1 MSQIRLLILGVL
13 RYRQP
18 LHGYDIRRELETWGA
33 DQWANIAFGSIYSA
47 LNKMAEEGLIEA
59 VPEEDPQ
66 GKAVAKT
73 TYRLTPQGQG
83 TFEQLLRQYWWERK
97 PMIDPFQV
105 AVAFMDCL
113 PPDELLAAL
122 RYRADLLRASLSV
135 TDRIIQGKLSN
146 PHTGRHVAEN
156 VRLMAS
162 HQASELQWIEEVI
175 PKIERGELP

>member
-13 RYRQP
+13 HYRQP
-18 LHGYDIRRELETWGA
+18 LHGYDIRRELEVWGA

-47 LNKMAEEGLIEA
+47 LNKMAEEGLVKAVSEPEA
-59 VPEEDPQ
+59 Q
-66 GKAVAKT
+66 GKTSARTA
-73 TYRLTPQGQG
+73 YELTPMGKG
-83 TFEQLLRQYWWERK
+83 TFEQLLRAYWWEQK

-105 AVAFMDCL
+105 AITFMDCL
-113 PPDELLAAL
+113 PRDELLAAL

-146 PHTGRHVAEN
+146 PYTGRHVAEN
-156 VRLMAS
+156 IHLWAS
-162 HQASELQWIEEVI
+162 HQTSELQWIESVI